1 MLLLGPVDAVPVHIQ
16 QGNLQRFF
24 QSLKKINLNN
34 KWDSRTLLLRRRLRF
49 LLEWGKYFFFFTNE
63 RKFCIFLS
71 IYFRVQ
77 SSLKHF
83 KFQNKV
89 FVFKDICWDFI
100 EFQFSI
106 FWVRSESHPK
116 TVQPWFLAANSDSHK
131 FFLWKKLPGVNPIT
145 DG

>member
-1 MLLLGPVDAVPVHIQ
+1 MGFKDPPFEAAAPVPT
-16 QGNLQRFF
+16 LMM
-24 QSLKKINLNN
+24 KI
-34 KWDSRTLLLRRRLRF
+34 
-49 LLEWGKYFFFFTNE
+49 FFFLQMNVNFV
-63 RKFCIFLS
+63 FFLS

-106 FWVRSESHPK
+106 F
-116 TVQPWFLAANSDSHK
+116 
-131 FFLWKKLPGVNPIT
+131 
-145 DG
+145 